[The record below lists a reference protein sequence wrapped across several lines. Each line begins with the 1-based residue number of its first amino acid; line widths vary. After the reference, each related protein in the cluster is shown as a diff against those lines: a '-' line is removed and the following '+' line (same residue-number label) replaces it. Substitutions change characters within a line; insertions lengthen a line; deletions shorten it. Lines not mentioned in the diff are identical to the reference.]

1 MNIWVI
7 AEQQELALELTGAA
21 RTLAGAEGEVTAI
34 LMGTEAQA
42 QKAAKS
48 GADKV
53 LYIEQTTTL
62 ENYAG
67 SLAEEIKTAKPKIIL
82 IGATRRGKD
91 LAAKIAAILGV
102 GCATDGKN
110 IEFTAEGVK
119 IERMVYGGLA
129 ISTLISQEE
138 TVIVTVPPRTYET
151 PALQERTGEVQA
163 FTGEP
168 DSRVKV
174 IEKRPKAKDSVNIS
188 EAAVVVG
195 VGRGFA
201 EQEDLK
207 LAEDLAKVLEGELG
221 CSRPVAEDLHWLP
234 EDRYIGISGQ
244 TVKANLYLSLGISG
258 QVQHIS
264 GIRDAKIIF
273 AVDKNENAPI
283 FQNADYYIVGDLYQV
298 VPALEEAFKK
308 TLNK

>member
-21 RTLAGAEGEVTAI
+21 RTLSGTAGEVITV
-34 LMGTEAQA
+34 LTGTEAQA
-42 QKAAKS
+42 QMAVKS
-48 GADKV
+48 GASKCY
-53 LYIEQTTTL
+53 YINGEMPL
-62 ENYAG
+62 ENYAE
-67 SLAEEIKTAKPKIIL
+67 SLAEALKTAKPRLIL

-91 LAAKIAAILGV
+91 LAAKIAALLGV

-129 ISTLISQEE
+129 VSTLISQEE
-138 TVIVTVPPRTYET
+138 TVIVTVPPKTYEA
-151 PALQERTGEVQA
+151 PAQEERTGEVKA
-163 FTGEP
+163 FTGQP
-168 DSRVKV
+168 STKVKV
-174 IEKRPKAKDSVNIS
+174 VEKRAKPKDAVNIAD
-188 EAAVVVG
+188 AAVVVG

-201 EQEDLK
+201 KQEDLK

-244 TVKANLYLSLGISG
+244 NIKPGLYLSLGISG

-298 VPALEEAFKK
+298 VPALEEACKK
-308 TLNK
+308 ALNK